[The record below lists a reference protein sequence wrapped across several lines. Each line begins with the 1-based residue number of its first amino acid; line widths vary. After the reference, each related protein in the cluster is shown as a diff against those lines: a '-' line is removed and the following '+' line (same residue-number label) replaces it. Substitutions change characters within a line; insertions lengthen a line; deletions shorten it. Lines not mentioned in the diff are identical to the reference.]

1 MIPIAFVLF
10 TMDFIV
16 VVTHHHHKVNDDDIM
31 GFSHIDNN
39 WTVCDI
45 DVVTASHK
53 IRPIVVEMPNNV
65 KWSLFL
71 YYYYYYF
78 IHSLLLFRFV
88 QFCFVSFC
96 LHSSCLPI
104 ENEIVEHWSA
114 SLGWLDAHLLLGIFY
129 DEFPQV
135 HTIFYVSALCFVEST
150 MALFI
155 LRLLLPNTNNEK
167 YFNYHRYFDGWFFFH
182 YYLHFFAAWILFRW
196 DCLNLCINKF
206 QPNKGN
212 EIDECRNSIA
222 FK

>member
-1 MIPIAFVLF
+1 MNSLRYWCRSCITQNPSDCCRNAKQRQMVTVFFIIFILFIPHCCFVS
-10 TMDFIV
+10 
-16 VVTHHHHKVNDDDIM
+16 
-31 GFSHIDNN
+31 FS
-39 WTVCDI
+39 
-45 DVVTASHK
+45 
-53 IRPIVVEMPNNV
+53 
-65 KWSLFL
+65 
-71 YYYYYYF
+71 
-78 IHSLLLFRFV
+78 
-88 QFCFVSFC
+88 FVSFC

-129 DEFPQV
+129 DEFSQV

-206 QPNKGN
+206 QPNKEN

>member
-88 QFCFVSFC
+88 QFCFVLFALVLFANRKWNSWTLKCFTWMAWCASFIRNI
-96 LHSSCLPI
+96 LWWISS
-104 ENEIVEHWSA
+104 S
-114 SLGWLDAHLLLGIFY
+114 SY
-129 DEFPQV
+129 
-135 HTIFYVSALCFVEST
+135 
-150 MALFI
+150 FI
-155 LRLLLPNTNNEK
+155 LCICIVFCWIHNG
-167 YFNYHRYFDGWFFFH
+167 FV
-182 YYLHFFAAWILFRW
+182 HFAVTLAKHKQWKILQ
-196 DCLNLCINKF
+196 L
-206 QPNKGN
+206 
-212 EIDECRNSIA
+212 S
-222 FK
+222 